1 MSDPSPAKPRARRNR
16 RRSPALEGVSIPEL
30 DAVRFGIADARDALA
45 DAADRLSLPKPG
57 FSRSEFNILAVSG
70 GAAGGAF
77 GAGLLVGLTRSGRR
91 PTFAI
96 VTGVSTG
103 ALIAP
108 FAFLGPDWDERLT
121 DAYTGGYASQLL
133 RVSSFGSGIDAGIF
147 RRSALEALISRFID
161 EEMLT
166 AVARAHALGRRLLVA
181 TTDLDSQ
188 RTCIWDMG
196 AIATRGGED
205 ALALF
210 RNVLV
215 ASASLPGIFPPKLI
229 GGEIDGVRYDEMHV
243 DGGLGA
249 PLFIMPEALL
259 HWRQLG
265 SRLRRGRVYV
275 IINTILEPA
284 PQVTQANVASVLIR
298 SFDAMLRHS
307 YRQAL
312 STTATFCAAARLPLS
327 VASIPPDPSHGSMM
341 NFDTASMRRM
351 FAAAADGGPDLWT
364 SAPVEPD
371 VLSRVLAWPR
381 LTPKP

>member
-1 MSDPSPAKPRARRNR
+1 MPDQIPPKFKLRRGR
-16 RRSPALEGVSIPEL
+16 RRSPSLEGIGIPTL
-30 DAVRFGIADARDALA
+30 DAVRFSIADARDALG
-45 DAADRLSLPKPG
+45 DAADRLSLPRPG
-57 FSRSEFNILAVSG
+57 FSRDEFNILAVSG

-77 GAGLLVGLTRSGRR
+77 GAGLLIGLTRSGRR

-108 FAFLGPDWDERLT
+108 FAFLGPAWDERLT
-121 DAYTGGYASQLL
+121 EAYTGGYAAQLL
-133 RVSSFGSGIDAGIF
+133 KLTSFGSGLDAGIF
-147 RRSALEALISRFID
+147 RKNALEALISRFID
-161 EEMLT
+161 EEMLA
-166 AVARAHALGRRLLVA
+166 AVAQAHALGRRLLVA
-181 TTDLDSQ
+181 TTDLDTQ
-188 RTCIWDMG
+188 KTCIWDMG
-196 AIATRGGED
+196 AIAARGGDD
-205 ALALF
+205 ALTLF
-210 RNVLV
+210 RDVLV

-229 GGEIDGVRYDEMHV
+229 GGDVDGVRYEEMHV

-259 HWRQLG
+259 HWRKLG

-284 PQVTQANVASVLIR
+284 PQLTQASVVSVLVR

-327 VASIPPDPSHGSMM
+327 VASIRPDPSHGSMM

-371 VLSRVLAWPR
+371 GLSRVLAWPR
-381 LTPKP
+381 PKV